1 MRRKIKL
8 ETNAAQSESKSIAK
22 ELAKIIA
29 EKGDELGNAIIE
41 LMPLND
47 VSRMKLAIVAI
58 GLAKAVAALKD
69 IAKETGISIDK
80 LYETELEFFLRE
92 FEKNTEDNRSY
103 NHEENF

>member
-8 ETNAAQSESKSIAK
+8 ETNAAQSESMSIAK
-22 ELAKIIA
+22 ELAEIIA

-47 VSRMKLAIVAI
+47 VDRMRLAVVAV
-58 GLAKAVAALKD
+58 GLAKAVATLKG

-80 LYETELEFFLRE
+80 LYETELEYFLRDM
-92 FEKNTEDNRSY
+92 EKEI
-103 NHEENF
+103 F